1 MAMPI
6 KDILQG
12 KWLGH
17 PLHPALVHV
26 PTGLWPAALVFDLVS
41 LASDDPIRAGAMRVA
56 LWCLVVGILAALAAA
71 PTGLADFWDIKSE
84 KPAHKLGLW
93 HLSLNIVVLLLMIA
107 SVIVRGRGG
116 AMSIAIILN
125 AIGNAILFVS
135 GYLGGRMVY
144 EYGVGVARISKKK
157 WRQIA
162 IDGHAHVPPA
172 PPEKG

>member
-1 MAMPI
+1 MAMTI

-41 LASDDPIRAGAMRVA
+41 LATNDPIRAAAMRVA
-56 LWCLVVGILAALAAA
+56 LWCLVFAILAALAAA
-71 PTGLADFWDIKSE
+71 PTGLADWWDIKKD

-93 HLSLNIVVLLLMIA
+93 HMSLNGLVLLVMVA
-107 SVIVRGRGG
+107 SVIVRWRGG
-116 AMSIAIILN
+116 AMSIAIALN
-125 AIGNAILFVS
+125 VIGNAVLFVS

-162 IDGHAHVPPA
+162 IDGHAHVPA
-172 PPEKG
+172 EKGG